1 MIATNDLIYL
11 VTNVF
16 YVYILCKFMRAFFGQ
31 KGRNQK
37 AEILSFAAYYCV
49 NSFLYVG
56 FHMPVLTI
64 MSNLF
69 CYYVLTINYEAKIG
83 YRFIG
88 VVFIYALL
96 SCSEAIALLVLRFV
110 GLNHFS
116 EFNTKE
122 YVIAQIFIGVI
133 CYVLVLIFSN
143 CKLKK
148 NSSQIPTLYWVAIII
163 VPVGTLF
170 PILMISESLNSDHI
184 IQILISAVLLLI

>member
-110 GLNHFS
+110 GLNHF
-116 EFNTKE
+116 FR
-122 YVIAQIFIGVI
+122 I
-133 CYVLVLIFSN
+133 
-143 CKLKK
+143 
-148 NSSQIPTLYWVAIII
+148 
-163 VPVGTLF
+163 
-170 PILMISESLNSDHI
+170 
-184 IQILISAVLLLI
+184 